1 MAAGRL
7 RRFQQQKF
15 NQNFYKKG
23 VFLNKNNVKL
33 VLIIKM
39 LNGQLFQFCFQFWTQ
54 LDAVQTLVC
63 LAVGGT
69 LSVDLEN
76 EKVEIPFCLPTRVRG
91 RWRGTGVILGVR
103 NRAFLARR
111 RKVRFFGEMV
121 PAIGL
126 NIFNLKFC
134 KKCCLGRF
142 PSCSYSREP
151 VSLCFL

>member
-7 RRFQQQKF
+7 RRFQQYKF
-15 NQNFYKKG
+15 NQDFYTKG
-23 VFLNKNNVKL
+23 DFLNKNNVKL

-54 LDAVQTLVC
+54 LDAVQTWVC
-63 LAVGGT
+63 LAVGAA
-69 LSVDLEN
+69 LAEDWES
-76 EKVEIPFCLPTRVRG
+76 EKVEISATLPTRVRG

-111 RKVRFFGEMV
+111 RKVCFFEETV
-121 PAIGL
+121 LAIGS
-126 NIFNLKFC
+126 NVFNLKFC

-142 PSCSYSREP
+142 PSCSYSCERYP
-151 VSLCFL
+151 CILL